1 MARILFTALPDPEFQ
16 ECDPVLHQPL
26 GSGHLVTG
34 LEVEQIE
41 QQKRQL
47 RFSSSLPPCPCL
59 FLPSSGVRT
68 ETAESTEP
76 SSPSAELE
84 ALPWHSQGFFWCW
97 PCWRGLFWLNKV
109 QKGVAG
115 HLDQYRVGKD
125 GRGLAVPTDTPSPQ
139 SHARTA
145 ALRASMPTRSVS
157 VMNSALTTRAA
168 APTT

>member
-1 MARILFTALPDPEFQ
+1 M
-16 ECDPVLHQPL
+16 LHQPL

-34 LEVEQIE
+34 LEAEQTE

-47 RFSSSLPPCPCL
+47 RFSGSLPPCPHL
-59 FLPSSGVRT
+59 FFSSSGIRA

-76 SSPSAELE
+76 SSPSVELE

-115 HLDQYRVGKD
+115 HLDQCRVGKD
-125 GRGLAVPTDTPSPQ
+125 DWGLAVPTDTPSPQ

-145 ALRASMPTRSVS
+145 ALRDSELTGSVS
-157 VMNSALTTRAA
+157 AMNSVLTTRAA